1 MDRIPT
7 QLRALPYRLPQ
18 QNVRNKHENRP
29 TKSERHTQHEGK
41 RERAKFYY
49 WNYQVTCRKSDV
61 VIYSSSPKKKKQKK
75 NTRDEREGFFFT
87 GRIITFNQFLEG
99 ERRVVRSGF
108 RMTNLIWRKGSWDG
122 EGGILGTFL
131 RFVFFLL
138 LRTQQIM
145 DFFRTQLTN
154 WLLATNKKKT
164 TKHCIRYFYRG
175 RQNEEAHFGHTKT
188 KLFFSICLFHSF
200 HLPDD

>member
-75 NTRDEREGFFFT
+75 TPGMRGKAFSSLDE
-87 GRIITFNQFLEG
+87 L
-99 ERRVVRSGF
+99 SP
-108 RMTNLIWRKGSWDG
+108 LIN
-122 EGGILGTFL
+122 FL
-131 RFVFFLL
+131 RE
-138 LRTQQIM
+138 
-145 DFFRTQLTN
+145 
-154 WLLATNKKKT
+154 K
-164 TKHCIRYFYRG
+164 G
-175 RQNEEAHFGHTKT
+175 G
-188 KLFFSICLFHSF
+188 S
-200 HLPDD
+200 